1 MKELINTF
9 LVGMAHRNTIA
20 KHSQGLDRYLGA
32 LTMLAAACLGIA
44 IFTPIATIP
53 EFKGLVGTLA
63 ILDAVV
69 ALFKANQ
76 LPDAAV
82 LGLAFVLWPV
92 YTLSVAFDLWY
103 KHPVQEEKFMRAAGR
118 VRFFGRIWYIIA
130 LLTVGGVYLIQVEAG
145 GVVHM
150 PVYALILSVI
160 LQKLCFTRM
169 LGMVNRI
176 QFQEVDD

>member
-1 MKELINTF
+1 MKELFKTF

-20 KHSQGLDRYLGA
+20 KHSQGLDRYLGV
-32 LTMLAAACLGIA
+32 LCMLSAACLGIA

-53 EFKGLVGTLA
+53 EYRGLEGTFA
-63 ILDAVV
+63 ILDALLV
-69 ALFKANQ
+69 LFKANR

-82 LGLAFVLWPV
+82 LGLTFILWPV
-92 YTLSVAFDLWY
+92 YSLSVAFDVWY
-103 KHPVQEEKFMRAAGR
+103 KYPVQEDKFLKASGR
-118 VRFFGRIWYIIA
+118 LRFFGRIWYLIA
-130 LLTVGGVYLIQVEAG
+130 ISTVGMVYIVQVEAG
-145 GVVHM
+145 GVVHL

-176 QFQEVDD
+176 QFDEVDD